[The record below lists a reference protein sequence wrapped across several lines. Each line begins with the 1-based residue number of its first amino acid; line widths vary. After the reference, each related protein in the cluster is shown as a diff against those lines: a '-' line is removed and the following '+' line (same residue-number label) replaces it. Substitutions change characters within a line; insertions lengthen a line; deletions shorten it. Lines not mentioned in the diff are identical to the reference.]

1 MFYGKYE
8 LDPEQKL
15 FNVYYVDN
23 QLGKLIEF
31 SDLPFIKANDVNI
44 ELTKSH
50 KDGDELTI
58 DFKNY
63 DDYQKIKKYYSQRY
77 TFVFE
82 MLLIN
87 GNGDYQ
93 QVELYFMS
101 GYDEQYNGENE
112 FSVAIQA
119 SDWKGFVEERRLIP
133 HNVLTDNLDDN
144 DFDKLRWTLGEN
156 VNDVFRECYRRT
168 IFEGIEPSKG
178 ASVTKR
184 ESRQIPLLQD
194 FQPQL
199 KNLGWPHFIEDPM
212 TLAELRKQWCDL
224 QKQGIDWKEGLWEP
238 KVHAYVTEQDKIIV
252 DYYNQRLIKLD
263 YKTNA
268 NNLISDINVK
278 YNALE
283 RIDNQCVKS
292 SEKDTYY
299 WNELPDYGRG
309 RYQLFTADGAIETNA
324 PGKDGVYVLYPLA
337 TKAQQLI
344 GKNSEEL
351 TISCK
356 IELAEI
362 PLLFFTPGDVI
373 ACYNM
378 PLDELNTAFQIDTIK
393 LASNHDNGYLEF
405 SIENMVQRLNVWDYI
420 LNPPFPNGKKQ
431 QEQTEI
437 EFIEI

>member
-23 QLGKLIEF
+23 QIGKLIEF
-31 SDLPFIKANDVNI
+31 SDLPFIKASDVNI

-63 DDYQKIKKYYSQRY
+63 DDYQKIKKYYTQKY

-87 GNGDYQ
+87 ARGDYQ

-144 DFDKLRWTLGEN
+144 DFDKLRWTLNEN
-156 VNDVFRECYRRT
+156 INDVFRECYRRA

-178 ASVTKR
+178 PDQVRR
-184 ESRQIPLLQD
+184 ESREIPLLQD

-199 KNLGWPHFIEDPM
+199 KNLGLPHFIDDPM
-212 TLAELRKQWCDL
+212 TLAELRKKYCGLWTY
-224 QKQGIDWKEGLWEP
+224 GIDSEYNTNQP
-238 KVHAYVTEQDKIIV
+238 KVHAYITDRKNIIV
-252 DYYNQRLIKLD
+252 DYYKQRPILLD
-263 YKTNA
+263 YKANA
-268 NNLISDINVK
+268 NNLISDIEIKFNVLDK
-278 YNALE
+278 
-283 RIDNQCVKS
+283 IDNQCVKS
-292 SEKDTYY
+292 SNKDTYY
-299 WNELPDYGRG
+299 YNLNDERG
-309 RYQLFTADGAIETNA
+309 RYQLFTSDGAIETNA
-324 PGKDGVYVLYPLA
+324 AAEEGNYPLTPLI
-337 TKAQQLI
+337 TKAYQVV
-344 GKNSEEL
+344 GEKAKRVDV
-351 TISCK
+351 SCK

-362 PLLFFTPGDVI
+362 PLLFFTPGDI
-373 ACYNM
+373 ICCYNM
-378 PLDELNTAFQIDTIK
+378 PLPELNVAFQIDSIT

-405 SIENMVQRLNVWDYI
+405 SIDNMTQRTNVFFPEMDEVQ
-420 LNPPFPNGKKQ
+420 P
-431 QEQTEI
+431 
-437 EFIEI
+437 

>member
-8 LDPEQKL
+8 IDPEQKL

-23 QLGKLIEF
+23 QIGKLIEF
-31 SDLPFIKANDVNI
+31 SDLPFIKASDVNI

-63 DDYQKIKKYYSQRY
+63 DDYEKIKKYYSQKY

-87 GNGDYQ
+87 ASGDYQ

-144 DFDKLRWTLGEN
+144 DFDKLRWTLNEN
-156 VNDVFRECYRRT
+156 INDVFRECYRRS

-178 ASVTKR
+178 TDQTPKEMR
-184 ESRQIPLLQD
+184 RIPLLQD

-199 KNLGWPHFIEDPM
+199 KEDITIPNTIEDPS
-212 TLAELRKQWCDL
+212 TIAELRKKWCDW
-224 QKQGIDWKEGLWEP
+224 QCQGIDWAMRTYQP
-238 KVHAYVTEQDKIIV
+238 KVHAYITQQNKIIV
-252 DYYNQRLIKLD
+252 DYYNQRVIKLD
-263 YKTNA
+263 YKVNA
-268 NNLISDINVK
+268 NNLISDINIK

-299 WNELPDYGRG
+299 WNETGDRG
-309 RYQLFTADGAIETNA
+309 RYQLFTSDGAIETNA
-324 PGKDGVYVLYPLA
+324 PGKDGQWVLAPLA

-344 GKNSEEL
+344 GKNRDAL
-351 TISCK
+351 TTSCK

-362 PLLFFTPGDVI
+362 PLLLFTPGDI
-373 ACYNM
+373 ISCKNF
-378 PLDELNTAFQIDTIK
+378 PLVELNTAYQIDTIK

-405 SIENMVQRLNVWDYI
+405 SIESMTQRPDVFSHYYKTL
-420 LNPPFPNGKKQ
+420 
-431 QEQTEI
+431 
-437 EFIEI
+437 

>member
-8 LDPEQKL
+8 IDPEQKL

-31 SDLPFIKANDVNI
+31 TDLPFIKASDVNI

-63 DDYQKIKKYYSQRY
+63 DDYQKIKKYYSQKY

-87 GNGDYQ
+87 ASGDYQ

-144 DFDKLRWTLGEN
+144 DFDKLRWTLNEN
-156 VNDVFRECYRRT
+156 INDVFRECYRRS

-178 ASVTKR
+178 YGQ
-184 ESRQIPLLQD
+184 RQIEDRRIPLLQD

-199 KNLGWPHFIEDPM
+199 KNLSIPHFIEDPM
-212 TLAELRKQWCDL
+212 TLADMRKKYCDL
-224 QKQGIDWKEGLWEP
+224 WTYGIDSEYDTNQP
-238 KVHAYVTEQDKIIV
+238 KVHAYITDRKKIIV
-252 DYYNQRLIKLD
+252 DYYKQRPILLD
-263 YKTNA
+263 YKANA
-268 NNLISDINVK
+268 NNLISDIGIKFNVLDK
-278 YNALE
+278 
-283 RIDNQCVKS
+283 IDNQCVKS
-292 SEKDTYY
+292 SNKDTYY
-299 WNELPDYGRG
+299 YNLNNERG
-309 RYQLFTADGAIETNA
+309 RYQLFTSDGLIETNA
-324 PGKDGVYVLYPLA
+324 AAEEDNYPLTPLV
-337 TKAQQLI
+337 TKAYQLI
-344 GKNSEEL
+344 GEKSKRVDV
-351 TISCK
+351 SCK

-362 PLLFFTPGDVI
+362 PLLFFTPGDII
-373 ACYNM
+373 ACYNF
-378 PLDELNTAFQIDTIK
+378 PLPELNVAFQIDSIT

-405 SIENMVQRLNVWDYI
+405 SIENMTQRTNVFFPEMDEVQ
-420 LNPPFPNGKKQ
+420 P
-431 QEQTEI
+431 
-437 EFIEI
+437 

>member
-8 LDPEQKL
+8 IDPEQKL

-31 SDLPFIKANDVNI
+31 SDLPFIKASDVNI

-50 KDGDELTI
+50 KDADELTI

-63 DDYQKIKKYYSQRY
+63 DDYQKIKKYYSQKY

-87 GNGDYQ
+87 ASGDYQ

-144 DFDKLRWTLGEN
+144 DFDKLRWTLNEN
-156 VNDVFRECYRRT
+156 INDVFRECYRRA
-168 IFEGIEPSKG
+168 IFEGREPSKG
-178 ASVTKR
+178 YEQRQV

-199 KNLGWPHFIEDPM
+199 KNQGLPHFIDDPM
-212 TLAELRKQWCDL
+212 TLAEMRKKYCDL
-224 QKQGIDWKEGLWEP
+224 WTYGIDSEYGTNQP
-238 KVHAYVTEQDKIIV
+238 KVHAYITDRKKLIV
-252 DYYNQRLIKLD
+252 DYYKQRPIKLD
-263 YKTNA
+263 YKANT
-268 NNLISDINVK
+268 NNLISDINIKFDVLDK
-278 YNALE
+278 
-283 RIDNQCVKS
+283 IDNQCVKS
-292 SEKDTYY
+292 SSKDTYY
-299 WNELPDYGRG
+299 YNLNGDRG
-309 RYQLFTADGAIETNA
+309 RYQLFTSDGAIETNVA
-324 PGKDGVYVLYPLA
+324 AEEGNYPLTPLI
-337 TKAQQLI
+337 TKAYQII
-344 GKNSEEL
+344 GEKAKRVDV
-351 TISCK
+351 SCK

-362 PLLFFTPGDVI
+362 PLLFFTPGDI
-373 ACYNM
+373 ICCYNM
-378 PLDELNTAFQIDTIK
+378 PLPELNVAFQIDSIK

-405 SIENMVQRLNVWDYI
+405 SIENMTQRTNVFFPVMDEVQ
-420 LNPPFPNGKKQ
+420 P
-431 QEQTEI
+431 
-437 EFIEI
+437 

>member
-23 QLGKLIEF
+23 QLGKLIAF
-31 SDLPFIKANDVNI
+31 SDLPFIKASDVNI

-224 QKQGIDWKEGLWEP
+224 QKQGIDWQEGLWEP

-292 SEKDTYY
+292 SENDTYY
-299 WNELPDYGRG
+299 WNELPYYGRG
-309 RYQLFTADGAIETNA
+309 RYQLFTADGAIETNT

-344 GKNSEEL
+344 GKNSEAL

-405 SIENMVQRLNVWDYI
+405 SIENMVQRLNVWNYI

-431 QEQTEI
+431 QEQKEI

>member
-15 FNVYYVDN
+15 FNIYYVDN

-31 SDLPFIKANDVNI
+31 TDLPFLKASDVNI

-63 DDYQKIKKYYSQRY
+63 DAYQAIKKYYVQRY

-87 GNGDYQ
+87 ADGDYQ

-112 FSVAIQA
+112 FSVAITA

-144 DFDKLRWTLGEN
+144 DFDKLRWTLNEN
-156 VNDVFRECYRRT
+156 INDVFRQCYRRA

-178 ASVTKR
+178 ASQTKR

-199 KNLGWPHFIEDPM
+199 KSDITIPHTIEDPM
-212 TLAELRKQWCDL
+212 TIAELRKKWCDW
-224 QKQGIDWKEGLWEP
+224 QNQGVDWAMGTYQP
-238 KVHAYVTEQDKIIV
+238 KVHAYITDAKKIIV
-252 DYYNQRLIKLD
+252 DYYNQRVIKLD
-263 YKTNA
+263 YKANA
-268 NNLISDINVK
+268 NNLISDINIK
-278 YNALE
+278 YNALD

-292 SEKDTYY
+292 SDKDTYY
-299 WNELPDYGRG
+299 WNEIGDRG
-309 RYQLFTADGAIETNA
+309 RYQLFTSDGQIETNA
-324 PGKDGVYVLYPLA
+324 AGKDGQWVLAPLA
-337 TKAQQLI
+337 TKAQQLM
-344 GKNSEEL
+344 GENSDAL
-351 TISCK
+351 TTSCK
-356 IELAEI
+356 IDLAEI
-362 PLLFFTPGDVI
+362 PLLFFTPGDI
-373 ACYNM
+373 ISCKNF
-378 PLDELNTAFQIDTIK
+378 PLYEMNTAYQIDTIK
-393 LASNHDNGYLEF
+393 LSSNHDNGYLEF
-405 SIENMVQRLNVWDYI
+405 SIDSMTQRPDVFYNYDKTI
-420 LNPPFPNGKKQ
+420 
-431 QEQTEI
+431 
-437 EFIEI
+437 

>member
-8 LDPEQKL
+8 IDPEQKL

-31 SDLPFIKANDVNI
+31 SDLPFIKASDVNI

-50 KDGDELTI
+50 KDGDELII

-63 DDYQKIKKYYSQRY
+63 DDYQKIKKYYSQKY

-87 GNGDYQ
+87 TQGDYQ

-112 FSVAIQA
+112 FSVAIHA

-133 HNVLTDNLDDN
+133 HNVLSDNLDDN
-144 DFDKLRWTLGEN
+144 DFDKLRWTLNEN
-156 VNDVFRECYRRT
+156 VNDVFRECYQRS

-178 ASVTKR
+178 PDQTQR
-184 ESRQIPLLQD
+184 ESRRIPILQD
-194 FQPQL
+194 FQPQIKDL
-199 KNLGWPHFIEDPM
+199 SFPQFIEDPM
-212 TLAELRKQWCDL
+212 TLAELRKKWCDL
-224 QKQGIDWKEGLWEP
+224 QHQGIDWQEGLYEP
-238 KVHAYVTEQDKIIV
+238 KVHAYITEQDKIIV

-263 YKTNA
+263 YKANA
-268 NNLISDINVK
+268 NNLISDIEIK

-299 WNELPDYGRG
+299 WNELTDRG
-309 RYQLFTADGAIETNA
+309 RYQLFTSDGAIDTNA
-324 PGKDGVYVLYPLA
+324 PGKEGQWPTYSLA
-337 TKAQQLI
+337 TKAQQLM
-344 GKNSEEL
+344 GANSEAL
-351 TISCK
+351 TVTCK

-362 PLLFFTPGDVI
+362 PLLMFTPGDVI
-373 ACYNM
+373 ACYNF
-378 PLDELNTAFQIDTIK
+378 PLDEMNTAFQIDTIK
-393 LASNHDNGYLEF
+393 LSSNHDNGYLEF
-405 SIENMVQRLNVWDYI
+405 SIEQMTQRMNAWEYI

-431 QEQTEI
+431 NENEN
-437 EFIEI
+437 E

>member
-8 LDPEQKL
+8 IDPEQKL

-23 QLGKLIEF
+23 QIGKLIEF
-31 SDLPFIKANDVNI
+31 SDLPFIKAGDVNI

-63 DDYQKIKKYYSQRY
+63 DDYQKIKKYYSQKY

-87 GNGDYQ
+87 ASGDYQ

-133 HNVLTDNLDDN
+133 HNVVTDNLEDN
-144 DFDKLRWTLGEN
+144 DFDKIRWTLNEN
-156 VNDVFRECYRRT
+156 INDVFRECYRRS

-178 ASVTKR
+178 PDQTKR
-184 ESRQIPLLQD
+184 EMRRIPLLQD

-199 KNLGWPHFIEDPM
+199 KEDITIPHTIEDPM
-212 TLAELRKQWCDL
+212 TIAELRKKWCDW
-224 QKQGIDWKEGLWEP
+224 QCQGIDWAIGTYQP
-238 KVHAYVTEQDKIIV
+238 KVHAYITPQDKIIV
-252 DYYNQRLIKLD
+252 DYYNQRVIKLD
-263 YKTNA
+263 YQANA
-268 NNLISDINVK
+268 TNLISDINVK

-299 WNELPDYGRG
+299 WNEIGDRG
-309 RYQLFTADGAIETNA
+309 RYQLFTSDGAIETNA
-324 PGKDGVYVLYPLA
+324 PAEDGLWVLAPLA
-337 TKAQQLI
+337 TRAQQLM
-344 GKNSEEL
+344 GKNSDAL
-351 TISCK
+351 TTSCK

-362 PLLFFTPGDVI
+362 PLLFFTPGDI
-373 ACYNM
+373 ISCKNF
-378 PLDELNTAFQIDTIK
+378 PLAELNTAYQIDTIK

-405 SIENMVQRLNVWDYI
+405 SIENMTQRPDVFTHYYKTL
-420 LNPPFPNGKKQ
+420 
-431 QEQTEI
+431 
-437 EFIEI
+437 

>member
-8 LDPEQKL
+8 IDPEQKL
-15 FNVYYVDN
+15 FNIYYVDN

-31 SDLPFIKANDVNI
+31 SDLPFIKASEVNI

-87 GNGDYQ
+87 GEGDYQ

-101 GYDEQYNGENE
+101 GYDEQYNSENE
-112 FSVAIQA
+112 FSVAIHA

-133 HNVLTDNLDDN
+133 HNVLSGDVDDN
-144 DFDKLRWTLGEN
+144 DFDKIRWTLNEN
-156 VNDVFRECYRRT
+156 VNDVFRECYRRA

-178 ASVTKR
+178 PDQTQR
-184 ESRQIPLLQD
+184 ESRRIPILQD

-199 KNLGWPHFIEDPM
+199 KGLSFPHFIEDPM
-212 TLAELRKQWCDL
+212 TLAELRKKWCDL
-224 QKQGIDWKEGLWEP
+224 QHQGIDWQYGLWEP
-238 KVHAYVTEQDKIIV
+238 KVHAYITKQKKIIV

-263 YKTNA
+263 YKANA
-268 NNLISDINVK
+268 NNLISDIEIK

-299 WNELPDYGRG
+299 YNALSNRG
-309 RYQLFTADGAIETNA
+309 RYQLFTSDGAIDTNA
-324 PGKDGVYVLYPLA
+324 PGTDGQWVLYPLV
-337 TKAQQLI
+337 TKAQQLM
-344 GKNSEEL
+344 GANSEAL
-351 TISCK
+351 TTSCR

-362 PLLFFTPGDVI
+362 PLLIFTPGDVI
-373 ACYNM
+373 RCFNF
-378 PLDELNTAFQIDTIK
+378 PLAEMNTAYQIDTIK
-393 LASNHDNGYLEF
+393 LSSNHDNGYLEF
-405 SIENMVQRLNVWDYI
+405 SIEQMTQRMDAWYHPEEGRTTNE
-420 LNPPFPNGKKQ
+420 NK
-431 QEQTEI
+431 
-437 EFIEI
+437 

>member
-23 QLGKLIEF
+23 QVGKLIEF
-31 SDLPFIKANDVNI
+31 SDLPFIKASDVNI

-63 DDYQKIKKYYSQRY
+63 DDYQKIKKYYSQKY

-87 GNGDYQ
+87 AQGDYQ

-101 GYDEQYNGENE
+101 GYNEQYNGENE

-144 DFDKLRWTLGEN
+144 DFDKLRWTLNEN
-156 VNDVFRECYRRT
+156 INDVFRECYQRS
-168 IFEGIEPSKG
+168 IFEGREPSKG
-178 ASVTKR
+178 YGQ
-184 ESRQIPLLQD
+184 RQIEDRRIPLLQD

-199 KNLGWPHFIEDPM
+199 KNLGLPHFIDDPM
-212 TLAELRKQWCDL
+212 TLAEMRKKYCDL
-224 QKQGIDWKEGLWEP
+224 WTYGIDSEYNTNQP
-238 KVHAYVTEQDKIIV
+238 KVHAYITDRKKIIV
-252 DYYNQRLIKLD
+252 DYYKQRPILLD
-263 YKTNA
+263 YKANA
-268 NNLISDINVK
+268 NNLISDIEIKFNVLDK
-278 YNALE
+278 
-283 RIDNQCVKS
+283 IDNQCVKS
-292 SEKDTYY
+292 SNKDTYY
-299 WNELPDYGRG
+299 YNLNDERG
-309 RYQLFTADGAIETNA
+309 RYQLFTSDGAIETNA
-324 PGKDGVYVLYPLA
+324 AAEEGNYPLTPLI
-337 TKAQQLI
+337 TKAYQVI
-344 GKNSEEL
+344 GEKAKRVDV
-351 TISCK
+351 SCK

-362 PLLFFTPGDVI
+362 PLLFFTPGDI
-373 ACYNM
+373 ICCYNM
-378 PLDELNTAFQIDTIK
+378 PLPELNVAFQIDSIT

-405 SIENMVQRLNVWDYI
+405 SIDNMTQRTNVFFPEMDEVQ
-420 LNPPFPNGKKQ
+420 P
-431 QEQTEI
+431 
-437 EFIEI
+437 